1 MPDPAGP
8 FRVDELTI
16 EDGLDIAMWRT
27 PGPWAVEDA
36 LTAPRAD
43 EGYWAVRSADEQLL
57 GYCCFGEKARPLG
70 LAAAPNTL
78 DVALGISPQNA
89 GRGLSREFAKTVI
102 GHSRAVAD
110 GRTLRCAVAS
120 WNARGRHTAEASGFK
135 LVGMHEVKGGRTVMS
150 YYVYEM

>member
-1 MPDPAGP
+1 MSDPAGP
-8 FRVDELTI
+8 FRVTELTI

-43 EGYWAVRSADEQLL
+43 EGYWAVRSADDQLL

-70 LAAAPNTL
+70 LAAAPGVL
-78 DVALGISPQNA
+78 DVALGIAPQYA
-89 GRGLSREFAKTVI
+89 GQGLSRDFSQVVVA
-102 GHSRAVAD
+102 HARAVAED
-110 GRTLRCAVAS
+110 RKLRCAVAA
-120 WNARGRHTAEASGFK
+120 WNARGRHTSESSGFR